1 MKTSEVLKAAR
12 EIIADPSNWM
22 QGEFSQEFGNKTCF
36 CALGA
41 IAKASGELEENTP
54 FSEADKAL
62 KRVVR
67 QWFEEN
73 KIVYHHNSFAVFN
86 DKNDH
91 DSVIK
96 AFDAAII
103 NEQYVGN

>member
-1 MKTSEVLKAAR
+1 MKTSEILKAAR

-22 QGEFSQEFGNKTCF
+22 QGDFSSEFGDNTCF

-54 FSEADKAL
+54 YSEADKAL

-67 QWFEEN
+67 TWFEAEGIN
-73 KIVYHHNSFAVFN
+73 YHHNSFAVFN

-103 NEQYVGN
+103 NEQNVGN